1 MNHPKGSTPAD
12 RYASRRWSRANLIFL
27 AVFILLFVY
36 SYYETEID
44 LFQLFSTD
52 ARASL
57 VDFLRGMLSPEL
69 SRQFLFSMAQPMAET
84 VQISIMGIL
93 LAILLGFPL
102 ALLATSTLTYTGVLA
117 TRSAGGRA
125 NKIRYLPYIISRLIL
140 NLLRSV
146 PEFIWAL
153 IFVRALGLGPFAGVL
168 ALAAAYGGTLGKI
181 YSEILE
187 KVDPKPIEAL
197 AVGGASKIKVL
208 LYGYLPQA
216 LPDFV
221 SYTLY
226 RWECAIRAAAIVGF
240 VGAGGLGQQLEISMR
255 MFRYKEV
262 VTLIIIIFFLV
273 MAVDQLSAAFRKRI
287 L

>member
-1 MNHPKGSTPAD
+1 MSHPKRSMPAD
-12 RYASRRWSRANLIFL
+12 LHSNRRWSRASLIFL
-27 AVFILLFVY
+27 AVFVLLLIY
-36 SYYETEID
+36 SYQAAEIAP
-44 LFQLFSTD
+44 LRLFSAE

-57 VDFLRGMLSPEL
+57 ADFLGAMFPPEFSP
-69 SRQFLFSMAQPMAET
+69 QFLSLMARPVLET
-84 VQISIMGIL
+84 VQISIMGTL

-102 ALLATSTLTYTGVLA
+102 GLLATSTLTYTGVLSPISS
-117 TRSAGGRA
+117 TGLA
-125 NKIRYLPYIISRLIL
+125 NKTKYLPYIFSRMIL

-168 ALAAAYGGTLGKI
+168 ALGVAYGGTLGKI

-197 AVGGASKIKVL
+197 AVGGAGKIKVV

-216 LPDFV
+216 LPDFI

-226 RWECAIRAAAIVGF
+226 RWECAIRAAAILGF
-240 VGAGGLGQQLEISMR
+240 VGAGGLGQQIEISIR

-262 VTLIIIIFFLV
+262 VTLIIIIFCLV
-273 MAVDQLSAAFRKRI
+273 MAVDQLSTAFRKRI

>member
-1 MNHPKGSTPAD
+1 MPAD
-12 RYASRRWSRANLIFL
+12 LYSSRRWSRASLIFL
-27 AVFILLFVY
+27 AIFVLLFIY
-36 SYYETEID
+36 SYREAEID
-44 LFQLFSTD
+44 PFQLFSAQ

-57 VDFLRGMLSPEL
+57 ADFLRGLFPPEFSP
-69 SRQFLFSMAQPMAET
+69 QFLSSMARSVIET
-84 VQISIMGIL
+84 VQISIMGTL

-102 ALLATSTLTYTGVLA
+102 GLLATSTLTYTGVLS
-117 TRSAGGRA
+117 RGSASWPA
-125 NKIRYLPYIISRLIL
+125 DKSKYLPYIFSRTIL

-168 ALAAAYGGTLGKI
+168 ALAVAYGGTLGKI

-187 KVDPKPIEAL
+187 KVDPNPIEAL
-197 AVGGASKIKVL
+197 AAGGTSKIKII

-216 LPDFV
+216 LPDFI

-226 RWECAIRAAAIVGF
+226 RWECAIRAAAILGF
-240 VGAGGLGQQLEISMR
+240 VGAGGLGQQIMISMR
-255 MFRYKEV
+255 MFRYNEV